1 MIVLLTWQ
9 VWDGVKR
16 PKMFLR
22 TRFANRV
29 SNRSILRIKLLTT
42 SATAANTVVGALVI
56 VVIVVVVVGI
66 GIEGA
71 ESVRSTAGC
80 EYI

>member
-22 TRFANRV
+22 TRFANRF
-29 SNRSILRIKLLTT
+29 SNRSIILRIKLLTT
-42 SATAANTVVGALVI
+42 SATAAHTVVGALVI
-56 VVIVVVVVGI
+56 VVIVIVVVVVGF
-66 GIEGA
+66 GIKGA
-71 ESVRSTAGC
+71 EPVRSAAG
-80 EYI
+80 